1 MNELNELDEF
11 ELTILRDYL
20 GSSWEKFKD
29 FCAEFNDG
37 DSSVAN
43 IIYTKLGDED
53 E

>member
-1 MNELNELDEF
+1 MNELDEF

-20 GSSWEKFKD
+20 GSNWGKFED

-43 IIYTKLGDED
+43 IIYRKLGGE
-53 E
+53 EE